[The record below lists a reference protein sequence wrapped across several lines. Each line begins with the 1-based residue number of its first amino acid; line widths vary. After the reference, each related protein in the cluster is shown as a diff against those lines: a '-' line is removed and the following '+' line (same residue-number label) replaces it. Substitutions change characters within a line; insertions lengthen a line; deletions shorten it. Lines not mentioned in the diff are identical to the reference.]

1 MTAWKYNLDMNG
13 VQDID
18 IVKGG
23 KILCVANQGKKK
35 AVIYIFVD
43 QDETAREK
51 IRVFIAG
58 TGHPRDDIAETK
70 YIGTL
75 LFFGGAEV
83 YHFFVEPKAKLF
95 TESEKNG
102 VDE

>member
-1 MTAWKYNLDMNG
+1 MEMID

-23 KILCVANQGKKK
+23 RILSVANQDEKT
-35 AVIYIFVD
+35 VMYVFVD
-43 QDETAREK
+43 QDETKRER

-58 TGHPRDDIAETK
+58 TGHPRDDIDGTK

-75 LFFGGAEV
+75 LFHGGAEV
-83 YHFFVEPKAKLF
+83 YHFFVEQKARLF
-95 TESEKNG
+95 NEGEKI
-102 VDE
+102 E

>member
-1 MTAWKYNLDMNG
+1 MTAWKYKLEKID

-23 KILCVANQGKKK
+23 RILSVANQDEK
-35 AVIYIFVD
+35 AVMYVFVD
-43 QDETAREK
+43 QDETKRER
-51 IRVFIAG
+51 IRVIIAG
-58 TGHPRDDIAETK
+58 TGHPRDDIDGTK

-83 YHFFVEPKAKLF
+83 YHFFVERKAKLF
-95 TESEKNG
+95 TEGEKI
-102 VDE
+102 E